1 MLILNLMKVVLEV
14 LGLVAHVVFG
24 VVSRECTSEDGQ
36 AMAGHIA
43 CYLQVKRDNCDLLS
57 TSNNWKVCIHADRR
71 DRPDRKSFI
80 H

>member
-1 MLILNLMKVVLEV
+1 MKVVLEV

-36 AMAGHIA
+36 AMAGHTA

-71 DRPDRKSFI
+71 DRPDRKSSL